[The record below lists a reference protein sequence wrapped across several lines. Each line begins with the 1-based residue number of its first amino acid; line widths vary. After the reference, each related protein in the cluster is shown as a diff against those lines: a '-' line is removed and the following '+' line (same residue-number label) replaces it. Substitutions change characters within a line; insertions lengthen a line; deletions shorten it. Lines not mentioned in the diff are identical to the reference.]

1 MLRQQYSQDLDRMKK
16 ILAQMGEIAFDMF
29 EKSMDAFWNQDEELA
44 KIVTEMDNT
53 PDQLEK
59 TIEVAA
65 IHLISLQQPLARDTR
80 EVVCA
85 IRIATDL
92 ERVSD
97 HAVDISEYALYSHR
111 NIVSDDMME
120 SLTRIRKKAGDMIL
134 GAMKAY
140 ETRDIELAYK
150 IAEMDDDIDVVF
162 WNMRTSIMNGN
173 PYDIPIQVLILAEHI
188 ERIAD
193 YATNICEEVVYL
205 VKYEHVKLN

>member
-1 MLRQQYSQDLDRMKK
+1 MLRQQYQQDMDKMKK
-16 ILAQMGEIAFDMF
+16 IILHMGAIAYDMF
-29 EKSMDAFWNQDEELA
+29 EQSMDAFWNQDEELA
-44 KIVTEMDNT
+44 KDVTEMDNT
-53 PDQLEK
+53 PDMLERS
-59 TIEVAA
+59 IEVTA

-80 EVVCA
+80 ELICA

-97 HAVDISEYALYSHR
+97 HAVDISEYALYEQR
-111 NIVSDDMME
+111 NKVSDDLME
-120 SLTRIRKKAGDMIL
+120 SLTRIRQKTGDMLL

-140 ETRDIELAYK
+140 ETRDIELAYR

-173 PYDIPIQVLILAEHI
+173 PYDIPLQVLILAEHI

>member
-1 MLRQQYSQDLDRMKK
+1 MLRRNYDDNLNRMKK
-16 ILAQMGEIAFDMF
+16 IILQMGNIALDMF
-29 EKSMDAFWNQDEELA
+29 EKSMDSFWNQDSELA
-44 KIVTEMDNT
+44 NQVAEMDNT

-59 TIEVAA
+59 SIEILAV
-65 IHLISLQQPLARDTR
+65 HLISLQQPLARDTR

-97 HAVDISEYALYSHR
+97 HAVDISEYALYAHR
-111 NIVSDDMME
+111 NKVSGELME
-120 SLTRIRKKAGDMIL
+120 SLTRIRKTANDMLL

-140 ETRDIELAYK
+140 ETRNVELAYK
-150 IAEMDDDIDVVF
+150 IAEMDDEIDVVF

-173 PYDIPIQVLILAEHI
+173 PYDIPLQVLILAEHI